1 MLTTGSRIAPV
12 RRLRMLIAGRDGLAQ
27 ILVVLCAVSV
37 YEGARML
44 IKPNWQ
50 QAVAN
55 AHSVVSW
62 ERATDLDWEG
72 WLQQVFLG
80 LPDVVQAMNVF
91 YFVGHFILTGLF
103 FFWLYHRSRDHFR
116 LFRDGFLIATAVA
129 LFIHWR
135 FPTAPPRLAHVG
147 LKDTLLSLSGI
158 DIGSPHS
165 SALSNPVAAVPSLHA
180 AYAVGV
186 GVGLVWLARSWAWR
200 LVGVLYP
207 PAVVVTI
214 VVTGNHFFFDA
225 IAGVLVLAAGFL
237 VAWMLR
243 SVRRGGERQRPCLT

>member
-1 MLTTGSRIAPV
+1 MLV
-12 RRLRMLIAGRDGLAQ
+12 AGRDGLAQ
-27 ILVVLCAVSV
+27 ILVVLAAVAA
-37 YEGARML
+37 YEGARTLMQ
-44 IKPNWQ
+44 PDWQ
-50 QAVAN
+50 RAVAN

-72 WLQQVFLG
+72 WLQQLFLG

-91 YFVGHFILTGLF
+91 YFVGHFVLTGLF
-103 FFWLYHRSRDHFR
+103 FFWLYHRSRDGFR
-116 LFRDGFLIATAVA
+116 LYRDAYLIATAVA
-129 LFIHWR
+129 LVIHWR

-165 SALSNPVAAVPSLHA
+165 AALSNPVAAVPSLHA

-186 GVGLVWLARSWAWR
+186 GIGLVLFARSWPWR
-200 LVGVLYP
+200 VVGVVYP
-207 PAVVVTI
+207 PVVVLTI

-225 IAGVLVLAAGFL
+225 IAGVLVLAAGFAL
-237 VAWMLR
+237 ARAIRLLR
-243 SVRRGGERQRPCLT
+243 RDDERQQPCLT